1 MKHSKR
7 KKSGFTLVELIVVL
21 TILAILAALL
31 IPALTG
37 YIEKA
42 KKDKVIAETRMLHEA
57 VQTVTS
63 ELYAGSAQWKVSKG
77 GSTTLASSSGEPVQF
92 SSPLAGIN
100 LKDCYKE
107 VVKLSE
113 VPSLQDGSG
122 HFFAII
128 NGNGKVHSI
137 IYTARGYLGLYS
149 SDTKQYEA
157 YKLGEKTD
165 YGIVNDTF
173 CSNGYY
179 NSIYYIAAIDDGNTS
194 DPNSS
199 GFWSC
204 AAIRSALGV
213 GDWTPEK

>member
-1 MKHSKR
+1 MKHSKSN
-7 KKSGFTLVELIVVL
+7 KSGFSLVELIVVL

-42 KKDKVIAETRMLHEA
+42 KKDKVITETRMLHEA
-57 VQTVTS
+57 VQTITS
-63 ELYAGSAQWKVSKG
+63 ELYAGSTQWKASSG
-77 GSTTLASSSGEPVQF
+77 AITLANSSGNPVKA
-92 SSPLAGIN
+92 SNGLAGVN
-100 LKDCYKE
+100 LKDCYNE

-157 YKLGEKTD
+157 YKIGETTD
-165 YGIVNDTF
+165 YGRVSDSF
-173 CSNGYY
+173 YSSFYS
-179 NSIYYIAAIDDGNTS
+179 SIYYLAAIDEGNSNDPTS
-194 DPNSS
+194 SYM
-199 GFWSC
+199 WSC
-204 AAIRSALGV
+204 AGIRSVLHV
-213 GDWTPEK
+213 GGTL

>member
-1 MKHSKR
+1 MKHSKS

-42 KKDKVIAETRMLHEA
+42 KKNKVIAETRMLHEA

-77 GSTTLASSSGEPVQF
+77 GSATLASSSGNPVKA
-92 SSPLAGIN
+92 SSALAGVN
-100 LKDCYKE
+100 LKDSYNE
-107 VVKLSE
+107 TVKLSE
-113 VPSLQDGSG
+113 VPSLQDESG
-122 HFFAII
+122 QFLAVV

-157 YKLGEKTD
+157 YKIGETTD
-165 YGIVNDTF
+165 YGTVSDSSYSSF
-173 CSNGYY
+173 YS
-179 NSIYYIAAIDDGNTS
+179 SIYYLAAIDEGNIT
-194 DPNSS
+194 DPNLSLT
-199 GFWSC
+199 WSC
-204 AAIRSALGV
+204 AGIRAYLGI
-213 GDWTPEK
+213 GESPWNR